1 MCAREMAQPA
11 LDAIAGHSVS
21 ERSTDNEP
29 DARPGARRVNRVGD
43 NTNRLGDNT
52 VRRLHG
58 MDDQRGPT
66 HSNPAASRPSEVL
79 RVAHSQ

>member
-1 MCAREMAQPA
+1 MCASEMAQPA
-11 LDAIAGHSVS
+11 LDAIAGDSVS

-29 DARPGARRVNRVGD
+29 NARPGAPHA
-43 NTNRLGDNT
+43 NRLGDNT
-52 VRRLHG
+52 VRQLHG

-66 HSNPAASRPSEVL
+66 HSNPAASRPPEVL